1 MERMHHSCG
10 CTFRPVVSPSA
21 LERVQAIRSEH
32 SAQTE
37 ALETIEPQSLR
48 GVRT

>member
-1 MERMHHSCG
+1 MTKRKTAVEEM
-10 CTFRPVVSPSA
+10 A
-21 LERVQAIRSEH
+21 
-32 SAQTE
+32 AQTE